1 MVGLLIMLV
10 FILVCVILWAV
21 KASNDEDELLRNK
34 NTAAPSTTTN
44 ETQTTEG
51 ETQTADTAPN
61 DGSTPTTAQPAAQGA
76 PLTREELDRLLFKYH
91 DKLFGTIVKA
101 ILMAMF
107 LSSVISGFVGFIIF
121 VIYSIHIYY

>member
-21 KASNDEDELLRNK
+21 KASNDEDELLKNK
-34 NTAAPSTTTN
+34 NTAAPSTSN
-44 ETQTTEG
+44 GTQTTEG
-51 ETQTADTAPN
+51 ETQTADNAPN
-61 DGSTPTTAQPAAQGA
+61 DGSTPTTAQPATQGA

-101 ILMAMF
+101 ILMALF
-107 LSSVISGFVGFIIF
+107 LWSAIGGIIAGFI
-121 VIYSIHIYY
+121 VAASVR

>member
-21 KASNDEDELLRNK
+21 KASKDEDELLRNK
-34 NTAAPSTTTN
+34 NAAAPSTSDN
-44 ETQTTEG
+44 EM
-51 ETQTADTAPN
+51 QTADNAPN
-61 DGSTPTTAQPAAQGA
+61 DGSTPTQSQPAAQGA

-101 ILMAMF
+101 ILMALF
-107 LSSVISGFVGFIIF
+107 LWSAIGGIIAGFI
-121 VIYSIHIYY
+121 VAASVR

>member
-1 MVGLLIMLV
+1 MVGLLIMLF

-21 KASNDEDELLRNK
+21 KASKDEDELLRNK
-34 NTAAPSTTTN
+34 NTAAPSTSDN
-44 ETQTTEG
+44 ETQI
-51 ETQTADTAPN
+51 ADNSPN
-61 DGSTPTTAQPAAQGA
+61 DGSTPTQSQPAAQGA

-107 LSSVISGFVGFIIF
+107 LWSAIGGIIAGFI
-121 VIYSIHIYY
+121 VAASVR

>member
-1 MVGLLIMLV
+1 MVGLLIMLF

-21 KASNDEDELLRNK
+21 KASKDDDELLRNK
-34 NTAAPSTTTN
+34 NTAVPSTSDN
-44 ETQTTEG
+44 
-51 ETQTADTAPN
+51 ETQTADNAPN
-61 DGSTPTTAQPAAQGA
+61 DGSTPTQSQPAAQGA

-107 LSSVISGFVGFIIF
+107 LWSAIGGIIAGFI
-121 VIYSIHIYY
+121 VAASVR

>member
-1 MVGLLIMLV
+1 MLF

-21 KASNDEDELLRNK
+21 KASKDEDELLRNK
-34 NTAAPSTTTN
+34 NTAAPSTSDN
-44 ETQTTEG
+44 ETQI
-51 ETQTADTAPN
+51 ADNAPN
-61 DGSTPTTAQPAAQGA
+61 DGSTPTQSQPAAQGA

-107 LSSVISGFVGFIIF
+107 LWSAIGGIIAGFI
-121 VIYSIHIYY
+121 VAASVH

>member
-1 MVGLLIMLV
+1 MVGLLIMLF

-21 KASNDEDELLRNK
+21 KASKDEDELLRNK
-34 NTAAPSTTTN
+34 NTAAPSTSDN
-44 ETQTTEG
+44 ETQI
-51 ETQTADTAPN
+51 ADNAPN
-61 DGSTPTTAQPAAQGA
+61 DGSTPTQSQPAAQGA

-107 LSSVISGFVGFIIF
+107 LWSAIGGIIAGFI
-121 VIYSIHIYY
+121 VAASVR

>member
-21 KASNDEDELLRNK
+21 KASKDEDELLRNK
-34 NTAAPSTTTN
+34 NAAAPSTSDN
-44 ETQTTEG
+44 EMQTTEG
-51 ETQTADTAPN
+51 ETQTADNAPN
-61 DGSTPTTAQPAAQGA
+61 DGSTTTTAQPATQGA

-101 ILMAMF
+101 ILMALF
-107 LSSVISGFVGFIIF
+107 LWSAIGGIIAGFI
-121 VIYSIHIYY
+121 VAASVR